1 MLHFRKALRP
11 HLLCNA
17 ADVGPGRSSMTK
29 MRKAQAVIVVVG
41 VSFFVAWPWPS
52 GWSAVLVLIAGYHGG
67 NLF

>member
-1 MLHFRKALRP
+1 
-11 HLLCNA
+11 
-17 ADVGPGRSSMTK
+17 MTK
-29 MRKAQAVIVVVG
+29 MRKAQTVIVVVG